1 MTKYYDLETK
11 LKAINLRKEGKP
23 CTSVGRMLKVSVSQI
38 DRWQKL
44 FARHGEKGLTNRNRV
59 VSYEKKCHLVKTV
72 LIKGLSCEQV
82 ALKGG
87 CGRSSVCRWV
97 SKVRETGSYD
107 TLKPKRY
114 GKTKEKRTADGTGET
129 PCGECVSACGE
140 RPFKKNIRND
150 TGEKKRGGAAKSREI
165 AGLTD
170 DHPLSVMLPIAGMAR
185 STYYYRLSHQERDK
199 YVSEKRA
206 ILKIYEQSGR
216 TYGYRRI
223 TMAMRSLGYGTNHKT
238 VRKLMSVLG
247 IRAVQKRRRY
257 KSYRGTV
264 GKVAENVLSRNF
276 STEMPSRK
284 LATDITQ
291 INIAD
296 KKLYMSAM
304 IDMFNGE
311 VVSYTVS
318 ESPNLKLVMSMLYKA
333 AQKNVWGNETLIHSD
348 QGWHYQHYVYTSY
361 LKSRNIVQSMSRKGN
376 CLDNAMMESFFG
388 SLKSEFVYLYTFRN
402 KQDFLTKL
410 DRYIKYYNNDR
421 IKLRLGTS
429 PVKFRELCIR

>member
-1 MTKYYDLETK
+1 MTKYYDLGTK
-11 LKAINLRKEGKP
+11 LKAIKLRKKGKYS
-23 CTSVGRMLKVSVSQI
+23 TVVSRILGVSVSQI
-38 DRWQKL
+38 NRWQKQY
-44 FARHGEKGLTNRNRV
+44 ARHGETGLTNRNRV
-59 VSYEKKCHLVKTV
+59 VSYEKKCRLVKKV
-72 LIKGLSCEQV
+72 LVKGLSCEQV
-82 ALKGG
+82 ALEEG

-97 SKVRETGSYD
+97 SKVLETGSYD

-114 GKTKEKRTADGTGET
+114 GKTKEKGTTDGVGET
-129 PCGECVSACGE
+129 PCRECVSACGE
-140 RPFKKNIRND
+140 RPSKKNIRND

-165 AGLTD
+165 AKLSD
-170 DHPLSVMLPIAGMAR
+170 EHPLSVMLPMAGIAR
-185 STYYYRLSHQERDK
+185 STYYYHLSHPER
-199 YVSEKRA
+199 EKHVEEKNA
-206 ILKIYEQSGR
+206 ILKIYEQSGH

-223 TMAMRSLGYGTNHKT
+223 TMEMRSLGYGTNHKT

-247 IRAVQKRRRY
+247 IRAVQKHRRY
-257 KSYRGTV
+257 RSYRGTV

-276 STEMPSRK
+276 ASEMPGRK

-333 AQKNVWGNETLIHSD
+333 AQKNVWGNETVIHSD

-361 LKSRNIVQSMSRKGN
+361 LKARNMVQSMSRKGN

-388 SLKSEFVYLYTFRN
+388 SLKSEFVYLHSFRN
-402 KQDFLTKL
+402 KQEFLAKL

-429 PVKFRELCIR
+429 PVKFKNLCMR